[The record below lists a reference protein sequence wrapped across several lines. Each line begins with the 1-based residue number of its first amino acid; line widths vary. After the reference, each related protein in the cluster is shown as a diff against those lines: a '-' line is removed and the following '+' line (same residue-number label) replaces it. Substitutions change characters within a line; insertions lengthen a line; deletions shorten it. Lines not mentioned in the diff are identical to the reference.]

1 MGLSFISVTDEPIDQ
16 ILIFQFYFSW
26 FMILSK
32 FKIILQQFDP
42 FPFLGTD
49 LRILKKNQEIV
60 SWSSSTNNL
69 HMNKSHFWSDENAY
83 YL

>member
-16 ILIFQFYFSW
+16 NLIFQFFFSW

-32 FKIILQQFDP
+32 FKIILQFAP

-60 SWSSSTNNL
+60 S
-69 HMNKSHFWSDENAY
+69 
-83 YL
+83 